1 MKTSNIVLG
10 YWSVFQVDFS
20 FLQVHQKL
28 ARNSAKRCRFVRWLC
43 VIYAGSMKDMNIRWS
58 LTVQLKAIGT
68 ITKNRSEL
76 VWKSLAR
83 NSVVAVAAFH
93 RITCPHPYAF
103 VGSLV
108 SSIRVRQSSY
118 FTVHFWKKRQYNF
131 ILLGEDLL
139 VAIFLFT
146 CDAPC
151 LHNWVNLFSVFLVT
165 PMIGIH
171 CCFFLV
177 WSGCVLIFSNKLSSE
192 RIYFGFSMTVAW
204 FSMSICEWVLS
215 SG

>member
-1 MKTSNIVLG
+1 M
-10 YWSVFQVDFS
+10 
-20 FLQVHQKL
+20 
-28 ARNSAKRCRFVRWLC
+28 
-43 VIYAGSMKDMNIRWS
+43 
-58 LTVQLKAIGT
+58 KAIGT

-93 RITCPHPYAF
+93 RITCPHPYAV

-146 CDAPC
+146 CDASC
-151 LHNWVNLFSVFLVT
+151 LHNWVNLFSVFPVT

-171 CCFFLV
+171 CCFFWFGRDVYLF
-177 WSGCVLIFSNKLSSE
+177 SLINFHQKVFILGSRWPWLDFPWASVSDLCPAVSRFSV
-192 RIYFGFSMTVAW
+192 GFSAYCRLYSCRSSRQGTFYCRLYSCRSAEVVAREKVCNSLGPW
-204 FSMSICEWVLS
+204 LAGCPRWCF
-215 SG
+215 